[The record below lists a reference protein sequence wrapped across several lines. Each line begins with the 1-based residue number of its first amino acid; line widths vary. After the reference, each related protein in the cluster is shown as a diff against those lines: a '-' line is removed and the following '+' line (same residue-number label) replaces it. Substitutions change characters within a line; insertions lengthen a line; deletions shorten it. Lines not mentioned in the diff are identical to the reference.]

1 MTRVLEHLLEAREQ
15 YGAGFLVLLDP
26 DRLLPDELARRAVL
40 AADAG
45 ADAILFGTS
54 LMMGRNAAAF
64 CSLKAA
70 VDIPIICFPGGAGQV
85 VPEADAIL
93 LLSMISG
100 RNPELLIG
108 EHVKA
113 APLIKES
120 GIEPISTGYMLVESG
135 SLTSVEF
142 MSFTQPMPRQRPDI
156 AVAHALAAEYIGMK
170 MIYLEAGSGACQS
183 VPVEMIEAVANNI
196 SLPIIVGGGI
206 RDPQTAQAKV
216 EAGASFVVVGQVVEG
231 EAMDLDV
238 HLRAMAAAVHIKSPK
253 VL

>member
-1 MTRVLEHLLEAREQ
+1 LKEVLEYLLEVRAQR
-15 YGAGFLVLLDP
+15 GAGFLVLLDP
-26 DRLLPDELARRAVL
+26 DRLAPDELARRAAL
-40 AADAG
+40 AASAG

-54 LMMGRNAAAF
+54 LMMSRNTVAF
-64 CSLKAA
+64 RSLKAA
-70 VDIPIICFPGGAGQV
+70 VDIPVICFPGGAGQM

-135 SLTSVEF
+135 SLTSVEY
-142 MSFTQPMPRQRPDI
+142 MSFTRPMPRHRPDI

-170 MIYLEAGSGACQS
+170 TVYLEAGSGAQES
-183 VPVEMIEAVANNI
+183 VPVEMVQAVAENI
-196 SLPIIVGGGI
+196 SLPVIVGGGI
-206 RDPQTAQAKV
+206 RDPQSARAKV
-216 EAGASFVVVGQVVEG
+216 EAGAAFVVVGQLMEG
-231 EAMDLDV
+231 EAAGLGA
-238 HLRAMAAAVHIKSPK
+238 HLQAMGAAVHSK
-253 VL
+253 